1 MLLGFAKN
9 TIVQAGVWKDSGT
22 VNINMGLKYVTIGC
36 NCVNALKNLNT
47 NGVRSNTIATF
58 PITTEQL
65 LNETVTF
72 YKDVN
77 FEVPI
82 TNGTHDA
89 FTFYVGTKVGD
100 DDVKLNILIE
110 CYIK

>member
-1 MLLGFAKN
+1 MLLRFARN
-9 TIVQAGVWKDSGT
+9 TVIQAGVWKDSGT
-22 VNINMGLKYVTIGC
+22 VNINMGLKYITIGC
-36 NCVNALKNLNT
+36 DCVNTLKNFNT
-47 NGVRSNTIATF
+47 NGERSDIIFSTF
-58 PITTEQL
+58 PITTEQS
-65 LNETVTF
+65 LNETVSF

-82 TNGTHDA
+82 TNGTHNS
-89 FTFYVGTKVGD
+89 FTFYVGTNVG